1 MFQRISIQNYKS
13 IKTLEN
19 FELKPVNILIG
30 ANNSGKSNFL
40 DVFAF
45 LRDTLVDDVSQDHDT
60 LGKSSLYSAL
70 ARRGDGE
77 SICHTG
83 EQHFSISCSSDR
95 FQYVLEIALRRDMP
109 GYYRK
114 SSEHLFPN
122 LEDENG
128 TSDLLGL
135 MYFNKLLSQQNNVI
149 PDDGQTFLYKFLRQS
164 ADDARK
170 RLAQAFAKS
179 ISEIKIYDR
188 IRTEK
193 WSPIRLPQ
201 ISKGET
207 VLDEDG
213 GNLIGVLHQLA
224 QIQPKFLPD
233 LNVSLKALFSDFSRI
248 AFPSNEEG
256 KLDIRWEDANG
267 RVLNSS
273 QLSDG
278 TLKFLCLIAILRN
291 PNPPALIG
299 LDEPEAKLNPW
310 LQSSL
315 IDMIQEAAQRTQ
327 IIATTHNPD
336 FVSNFS
342 PEEILILQ
350 QHRGETEIRRF
361 STKGALER
369 WLEDFGT
376 RELWLMG
383 ELESRW

>member
-1 MFQRISIQNYKS
+1 MFQYISIQNYKS

-45 LRDTLVDDVSQDHDT
+45 LRDTLADEDLQKPQQEWINALEKRGGGDAVCFTGTKSFRITCCSDPFRYSLEIGLDSWGQHYRIRGEKLENDAQPQKFFEPQNGMLALYDED
-60 LGKSSLYSAL
+60 GRNASSKSS
-70 ARRGDGE
+70 
-77 SICHTG
+77 INQTG
-83 EQHFSISCSSDR
+83 
-95 FQYVLEIALRRDMP
+95 LRVF
-109 GYYRK
+109 
-114 SSEHLFPN
+114 L
-122 LEDENG
+122 DENG
-128 TSDLLGL
+128 VD
-135 MYFNKLLSQQNNVI
+135 Q
-149 PDDGQTFLYKFLRQS
+149 R
-164 ADDARK
+164 
-170 RLAQAFAKS
+170 AQDFAKKLS
-179 ISEIKIYDR
+179 KIKIYDR

-224 QIQPKFLPD
+224 QIQPKFLPA
-233 LNVSLKALFSDFSRI
+233 LNISLKALFSDFSRI
-248 AFPSNEEG
+248 AFPSNDEG
-256 KLDIRWEDANG
+256 KLEIRWEDANG
-267 RVLNSS
+267 RVMNAA

-299 LDEPEAKLNPW
+299 LDEPEAKLHPKMIGI
-310 LQSSL
+310 LV
-315 IDMIQEAAQRTQ
+315 DMIEAASQKTQ

-336 FVSNFS
+336 FISNFS
-342 PEEILILQ
+342 PEKIVISQ
-350 QHRGETEIRRF
+350 QYHGETEMRRF
-361 STKGALER
+361 SDKGALEL
-369 WLEDFGT
+369 WLQDFST

>member
-45 LRDTLVDDVSQDHDT
+45 LRDTLADDDLQKPQQEWINALEKRGGGDAVCFT
-60 LGKSSLYSAL
+60 GTKTFRITCYSDPF
-70 ARRGDGE
+70 RY
-77 SICHTG
+77 S
-83 EQHFSISCSSDR
+83 
-95 FQYVLEIALRRDMP
+95 LEIGLDSWGQHYQIRGEKLENDAQPQKFFEPQNGMLAL
-109 GYYRK
+109 Y
-114 SSEHLFPN
+114 
-122 LEDENG
+122 DENG
-128 TSDLLGL
+128 RNIGSKSP
-135 MYFNKLLSQQNNVI
+135 FN
-149 PDDGQTFLYKFLRQS
+149 QTRLRVFLDENSVDQR
-164 ADDARK
+164 ARD
-170 RLAQAFAKS
+170 FAKKLS
-179 ISEIKIYDR
+179 NIKIYDR

-224 QIQPKFLPD
+224 QIQPRFLPD

-256 KLDIRWEDANG
+256 RLDIRWEDANG

-291 PNPPALIG
+291 PNPPAFIG
-299 LDEPEAKLNPW
+299 LDEPEARLHPKMMGILV
-310 LQSSL
+310 
-315 IDMIQEAAQRTQ
+315 DMIEAASQKTQ

-336 FVSNFS
+336 FISNFS
-342 PEEILILQ
+342 PEKIVILQ
-350 QHRGETEIRRF
+350 QYHGETEMRRF
-361 STKGALER
+361 SDKGALEL
-369 WLEDFGT
+369 WLQDFGT